1 MTTPRP
7 SISEDSERVIE
18 HAVGS
23 LGTLRELPWLGDAGT
38 TIHLL
43 TSLIRQ
49 AEQALPAAVAEAR
62 DQEYSWAQIARM
74 LGTTPT
80 AARQRYFT
88 GPA

>member
-1 MTTPRP
+1 MKTANESSSTPSDRSAP
-7 SISEDSERVIE
+7 YV
-18 HAVGS
+18 
-23 LGTLRELPWLGDAGT
+23 ELPWLGDAGT
-38 TIHLL
+38 TLHLL